1 MKRLIITLAVAMT
14 AAAASAQIQDPPAPK
29 WGGLI
34 MDKDLL
40 MPSDLF
46 ELSQTQFNFGTARAM
61 AMAGAFTSL
70 GADLSSMSINP
81 AGLGMYR
88 HNDISITPMMS
99 FARSESNADP
109 YGRNNRDRF
118 AMSNIGVVINAYEG
132 SGSLVSFNIGF
143 GYNRL
148 ADLNYDYSYQ
158 RWGQRATIGDVY
170 SRQLRWGNYGRGIS
184 KNSFY
189 DNGGSGNWNW
199 DRIDPEYF
207 NAALAYRG
215 FLIDQVD
222 PEDPE
227 SWKPTWIGNN
237 ADIAHFTTLRSKGS
251 IGEYVLSAGANID
264 NKVYIGASLGIQS
277 VYQHK
282 YVDYAEEYFYGNSPS
297 GDLDHGN
304 SGLDYQLLWW
314 KLNQDVIIDGTG
326 VNFKLGVVYRPTA
339 NLRLGAAIHTPT
351 YYSLDY
357 KFQSAAA
364 GTAYINNHTDPN
376 VTPDPG
382 TDGKIVST
390 AGDGNMTSPMLI
402 YDGPNSWSFVSPTR
416 LMFGA
421 SYTFGDRGLISVDYE
436 RDWYNGI
443 RIKDNPSGVDSQ
455 GGYNDVFRDLFKG
468 SNILRV
474 GAEFKPLP
482 VLALR
487 AGFGYSGSMLR
498 DDKTV
503 LSSPVIK
510 QTTYYGAGVGFMLG
524 RGVQIDLAYQYM
536 TSKTTDYYL
545 FYVEDEKGMAES
557 AYYSTDINR
566 HNVALTL
573 GFRF

>member
-1 MKRLIITLAVAMT
+1 MKRLIMIL
-14 AAAASAQIQDPPAPK
+14 AAAATATAVAAQTQNPPPV
-29 WGGLI
+29 WGGLM
-34 MDKDLL
+34 MDKYQLA
-40 MPSDLF
+40 PSDLF

-99 FARSESNADP
+99 FARSESNASP

-132 SGSLVSFNIGF
+132 TGSLVSLSIGF

-158 RWGQRATIGDVY
+158 RSGQGATIGDAY
-170 SRQLRWGNYGRGIS
+170 SRQLAWGKVS
-184 KNSFY
+184 KNDFY
-189 DNGGSGNWNW
+189 NNKGSGNWNW
-199 DRIDPEYF
+199 DNVFVEDF

-215 FLIDQVD
+215 FLIDQTDPTD
-222 PEDPE
+222 PET
-227 SWKPTWIGNN
+227 WKPTWIGNG

-251 IGEYVLSAGANID
+251 IGEYVLSVGANIN

-282 YVDYAEEYFYGNSPS
+282 YIDYAEEYFYPNTPS
-297 GDLDHGN
+297 DDLGHGN

-314 KLNQDVIIDGTG
+314 KLNQDMIIDGTG
-326 VNFKLGVVYRPTA
+326 VNFKLGAIYRPTP
-339 NLRLGAAIHTPT
+339 NLRLGVAIHTPT

-364 GTAYINNHTDPN
+364 GAAYINNPSDPN

-390 AGDGNMTSPMLI
+390 DGDNNMVSPQMI
-402 YDGPNSWSFVSPTR
+402 YEGPDSWSFVSPTR

-421 SYTFGDRGLISVDYE
+421 SYTFGERGLISVDYE

-443 RIKDNPSGVDSQ
+443 RIKDNPSGLDSQ
-455 GGYNDVFRDLFKG
+455 SWYNDPFRELFKG
-468 SNILRV
+468 SNIVRV

-498 DDKTV
+498 NENTV
-503 LSSPVIK
+503 LASPAIK
-510 QTTYYGAGVGFMLG
+510 QTTYYGAGVGFVLG
-524 RGVQIDLAYQYM
+524 RGVLLDVAYQYM

-545 FYVEDEKGMAES
+545 FFVEDAKGHAES
-557 AYYSTDINR
+557 ALYSTEINR